1 MDNERGVHAD
11 ISKKYLYR
19 LSYHRKQG
27 TIFDDKRWASR
38 ISGKVGSCVVVHP
51 KICLLIHTISVDY
64 RERKRQR
71 QRDRDRD
78 RETETERDGTL
89 SAGQLCICQLL
100 PGYGTTLILLLLL
113 PVLLCSATISRASSL
128 LVFFDVIHQSSSQ
141 IADVLCAADHTS
153 NNNTICNMKKNKKKR
168 KGKRKMLC
176 SFPLLK
182 IWRLII
188 IIRKTVI

>member
-78 RETETERDGTL
+78 RQTEESVSPWILSVSSTHFTHPTYPPSLETTTETHLDELALVLTL
-89 SAGQLCICQLL
+89 AL
-100 PGYGTTLILLLLL
+100 TLNFVCFL
-113 PVLLCSATISRASSL
+113 SSY
-128 LVFFDVIHQSSSQ
+128 S
-141 IADVLCAADHTS
+141 
-153 NNNTICNMKKNKKKR
+153 
-168 KGKRKMLC
+168 
-176 SFPLLK
+176 
-182 IWRLII
+182 
-188 IIRKTVI
+188 